1 MNALGLL
8 VAALL
13 IAGILLAIVAVTRG
27 RIDGAAVLSLTLIFF
42 AAAVTLWAANNRKQ
56 NRP

>member
-1 MNALGLL
+1 VNPLGQL

-13 IAGILLAIVAVTRG
+13 IAGILLAIVAGTRG
-27 RIDGAAVLSLTLIFF
+27 RVDGAALLSFTLIFF
-42 AAAVTLWAANNRKQ
+42 AAAITAWAANNRKQ

>member
-1 MNALGLL
+1 MNALGQL

-13 IAGILLAIVAVTRG
+13 IAGILLAIVAITRG
-27 RIDGAAVLSLTLIFF
+27 RIDGAAVLSFTLLFF
-42 AAAVTLWAANNRKQ
+42 AVAIAAWAANNRKQ

>member
-1 MNALGLL
+1 VNALGQL

-13 IAGILLAIVAVTRG
+13 IAGVLLAIVAITRG
-27 RIDGAAVLSLTLIFF
+27 RIDGAALLSFTLIFF
-42 AAAVTLWAANNRKQ
+42 AAAITAWAANNRKQ

>member
-1 MNALGLL
+1 MNALGQL

-13 IAGILLAIVAVTRG
+13 IAGVLLAIVAATRG
-27 RIDGAAVLSLTLIFF
+27 RIDGAAVLSFTLIFF
-42 AAAVTLWAANNRKQ
+42 AVAITTWAANNRKQ